1 MELLFY
7 YNANQEY
14 LNPKGVQF
22 GGKYIF
28 YLETE
33 SNRIYFKEN
42 ENYKSNFYS
51 NRSTLQN
58 ITAVVG
64 ENGSGKT
71 TLLQAIFEN
80 SRSGVLMIFLEK
92 ENSIILSNDYGYI
105 SIEYIGK
112 EKAPNIANDNKY
124 LQRIGNNEQHICRNI
139 HRHVSYV
146 YLSNS
151 IFSKYIFGYSRD
163 LSISKVMLTPISI
176 NKIAEKFYRNIK
188 SLQSTEKEFHDA
200 DYINVLQYEELK
212 EFQSLCT
219 IEYYYYLLTNNLEDN
234 YLGKELQNIQVR
246 AICPQINNQVLI
258 DSGEE
263 EGFLK
268 VWNSYSEICSV
279 MNNGKINIINM
290 LFGDLMLEIC
300 NVLEIAC
307 NKEIDFS
314 NTECLFKE
322 CNNLLKVLE
331 EKANPQLEN
340 VKKYYQFAL
349 KSINKLYKILY
360 DALEQTN
367 INGITVSWKNE
378 NKYRAFVELI
388 HECLFKDLYLG
399 TFLVTHLSFE
409 QKDLSS
415 GEQAMRN
422 FFSWIHTLDWFH
434 RIDPYTIDGMKD
446 SIILL
451 IDEIDLYAH
460 PEWQRQIVYRL
471 LEDIDNQFRNKK
483 VQIIYSTHSPL
494 VLSDMLLNNIVFLQQ
509 GKCITPAGMEETFS
523 NELYSILNNSFFLKN
538 GVIGEFARKKIQK
551 IIDKLVEF
559 DKRGPLEYR
568 ELKAIEDEI
577 KVVGDPI
584 VKMKLYEMFDEH
596 KTKYQKREMDIDSE
610 INILKKRIQYL
621 ERQKEE

>member
-1 MELLFY
+1 M
-7 YNANQEY
+7 
-14 LNPKGVQF
+14 
-22 GGKYIF
+22 
-28 YLETE
+28 
-33 SNRIYFKEN
+33 
-42 ENYKSNFYS
+42 
-51 NRSTLQN
+51 
-58 ITAVVG
+58 
-64 ENGSGKT
+64 
-71 TLLQAIFEN
+71 
-80 SRSGVLMIFLEK
+80 
-92 ENSIILSNDYGYI
+92 
-105 SIEYIGK
+105 
-112 EKAPNIANDNKY
+112 
-124 LQRIGNNEQHICRNI
+124 
-139 HRHVSYV
+139 
-146 YLSNS
+146 
-151 IFSKYIFGYSRD
+151 
-163 LSISKVMLTPISI
+163 
-176 NKIAEKFYRNIK
+176 
-188 SLQSTEKEFHDA
+188 
-200 DYINVLQYEELK
+200 
-212 EFQSLCT
+212 
-219 IEYYYYLLTNNLEDN
+219 
-234 YLGKELQNIQVR
+234 
-246 AICPQINNQVLI
+246 
-258 DSGEE
+258 
-263 EGFLK
+263 
-268 VWNSYSEICSV
+268 
-279 MNNGKINIINM
+279 
-290 LFGDLMLEIC
+290 
-300 NVLEIAC
+300 
-307 NKEIDFS
+307 
-314 NTECLFKE
+314 
-322 CNNLLKVLE
+322 
-331 EKANPQLEN
+331 
-340 VKKYYQFAL
+340 
-349 KSINKLYKILY
+349 
-360 DALEQTN
+360 
-367 INGITVSWKNE
+367 
-378 NKYRAFVELI
+378 ELI

-509 GKCITPAGMEETFS
+509 GKCITPEGMEETFS